1 MTERDNEEER
11 LRFVALENAREILA
25 ARRQAEEELRNAR
38 DELHEK
44 TRVLEAV
51 NQIGLALAS
60 QLAID
65 ALLQLVTDSAT
76 RLVGAEFGAFFY
88 NTVNE
93 QGDALMLYTLSGA
106 DRKNFEHLPLP
117 RATAL
122 FGTTFRGEGVIRAED
137 IQVHPAYGKSS
148 PHFGMPPNHLPVHS
162 YLAVPVVS
170 REGTVFGGLFFGH
183 SAVGVFNAQHESAI
197 TIIAAQ
203 TAVAIEKARLL
214 ETAQHARQ
222 VAEKATLAAER
233 AREELARANETLEAK
248 VAERTA
254 ALYQSEQQF
263 QQLVMGITD
272 CAIYMMDPKGF
283 IVSWN
288 AGAERIKG
296 YAATEIVGK
305 HFSTFYTRE
314 DRESGLPERALATAL
329 KEGKFESENWR
340 VRKDGTRLWASV
352 LIDPIRD
359 GNGQLI
365 GFAKIT
371 RDMTE
376 RRAFQEQLHQS
387 QKMEAIGQLTGGVAH
402 DFNNLLTVILGNLD
416 SLWRQLPADETR
428 LRYCVDQATRG
439 AQRAA
444 TLTSQLLAFARR
456 QPLNPKP
463 TDVNR
468 LVTGVSDLIRRTLGE
483 SIAVESV
490 LGAGLWRVEVDPHQL
505 ESALLNLAVNSRDAM
520 RDGGKLTIETTNAHV
535 DEQYAARYPEVHPG
549 QYALISVTDTGVG
562 MSPDIIARAF
572 DPFFTTKPIG
582 EGTGLGL
589 SQVFGFVKQSGG
601 HVKLYSEIGQGTTV
615 KIYLPRLMAADV
627 IAEEPE
633 LAVEQRGDRNETIL
647 VVEDEDDVRVYST
660 ETLRDLGYT
669 VLDARD
675 GPSALRVLE
684 QHPEV
689 TVLFTD
695 VGLPGLNGRQVV
707 DEARRQRPG
716 LKVLFTTGYA
726 RNAIVHQGRVD
737 PGVELLVKPFTRA
750 QLAERIRAVIDAKS
764 HFGGG
769 QHVVLIVED
778 EPLVR
783 TYLTET
789 LEFLGFGTVGAASAR
804 EGLASAERLKC
815 MELAIVDIGLPDR
828 NGLEL
833 AADLRLRWPDLKIV
847 IASGYGEQAL
857 GRLHSDS
864 RVTHIAKP
872 FDADGIQRALARLG
886 VRTSMPDAPTSSAE
900 Q

>member
-1 MTERDNEEER
+1 MERDNEEER
-11 LRFVALENAREILA
+11 LRSVALQNAREILA
-25 ARRQAEEELRNAR
+25 ARRQAEEELRSAR

-76 RLVGAEFGAFFY
+76 QLLGAGFGAFFAK
-88 NTVNE
+88 TVKE
-93 QGDALMLYTLSGA
+93 EGDAFMLHTLSGA
-106 DRKNFEHLPLP
+106 DRDNFEHLSLP
-117 RATAL
+117 CASTPFDLAM
-122 FGTTFRGEGVIRAED
+122 GSEGVIRADD
-137 IQVHPAYGKSS
+137 IHLHSAYASLS
-148 PHFGMPPNHLPVHS
+148 PYLRMPPHHLPVRS
-162 YLAVPVVS
+162 CLAVPVVS

-183 SAVGVFNAQHESAI
+183 SAVGTFNAQHESAV

-214 ETAQHARQ
+214 AEAQQARQ
-222 VAEKATLAAER
+222 AAEEAKSAAEQ
-233 AREELARANETLEAK
+233 AREELTRANETLETR

-263 QQLVMGITD
+263 QQLVMGIAD
-272 CAIYMMDPKGF
+272 CAIYMMDPNGF

-296 YAATEIVGK
+296 YAAAEIVGK
-305 HFSTFYTRE
+305 HFSTFYTEE
-314 DRESGLPERALATAL
+314 DRESGLPERALAIAL
-329 KEGKFESENWR
+329 NEGKFENENWR
-340 VRKDGTRLWASV
+340 VRKDGTRFWASV
-352 LIDPIRD
+352 LIDPIRGD
-359 GNGQLI
+359 NGQLL

-376 RRAFQEQLHQS
+376 RKAIQEQLHQS

-416 SLWRQLPADETR
+416 TLSRQLPADMTR
-428 LRYCVDQATRG
+428 LRHCVDQAMRG

-483 SIAVESV
+483 SVAVESV
-490 LGAGLWRVEVDPHQL
+490 LGAGLWKVAVDPHQL

-520 RDGGKLTIETTNAHV
+520 RAGGKLTIETTNAHV
-535 DEQYAARYPEVHPG
+535 DEQYAARYPEIHAG
-549 QYALISVTDTGVG
+549 QYALICVSDTGLG
-562 MSPDIIARAF
+562 MSPDVMARAF

-601 HVKLYSEIGQGTTV
+601 HIKLYSEIGQGTTV

-633 LAVEQRGDRNETIL
+633 LCVEQRGERNETIL

-695 VGLPGLNGRQVV
+695 VGLPGINGRQLV

-726 RNAIVHQGRVD
+726 RNAIVHQGRID

-750 QLAERIRAVIDAKS
+750 QLAGRIRAVIDAKGA
-764 HFGGG
+764 FGGG

-783 TYLTET
+783 SYLTET
-789 LEFLGFGTVGAASAR
+789 LETLGFATVGAASAR
-804 EGLASAERLKC
+804 EGLATAERLKC

-857 GRLHSDS
+857 GRLHSDG
-864 RVTHIAKP
+864 RVTHLAKP
-872 FDADGIQRALARLG
+872 FDADAIQTALSRLG
-886 VRTSMPDAPTSSAE
+886 VRAAVPDASTSSVE

>member
-1 MTERDNEEER
+1 MTDHDNEEER
-11 LRFVALENAREILA
+11 LRYVALQNAREILA
-25 ARRQAEEELRNAR
+25 ARRQAEEELRSAR

-65 ALLQLVTDSAT
+65 PLLQLVTDSAT
-76 RLVGAEFGAFFY
+76 QLVGAEFGAFFAKS
-88 NTVNE
+88 VNE

-106 DRKNFEHLPLP
+106 DRANFQHLSLP
-117 RATAL
+117 YASAPFDLAL
-122 FGTTFRGEGVIRAED
+122 GSEGVIRADD
-137 IQVHPAYGKSS
+137 IDLHPAFGRLS
-148 PHFGMPPNHLPVHS
+148 PFLLTPPHDLPARS
-162 YLAVPVVS
+162 CLAVPVVS

-183 SAVGVFNAQHESAI
+183 SAVGTFNAQHESAV

-214 ETAQHARQ
+214 AEAQQARQ
-222 VAEKATLAAER
+222 AAEEAR
-233 AREELARANETLEAK
+233 IAAEQAREELARANETLEAR

-254 ALYQSEQQF
+254 ELYRSEQQF

-272 CAIYMMDPKGF
+272 CAIYMMDPDGF

-288 AGAERIKG
+288 AGAARIKG

-305 HFSTFYTRE
+305 HFSTFYTEE
-314 DRESGLPERALATAL
+314 DREGGLPQRALAIAL

-340 VRKDGTRLWASV
+340 VRKDGTRFWASV

-359 GNGQLI
+359 GNGQLM

-376 RRAFQEQLHQS
+376 RRAIQEQLHQS

-416 SLWRQLPADETR
+416 TLWRQLPADETR
-428 LRYCVDQATRG
+428 LRHCVDQAMRG

-468 LVTGVSDLIRRTLGE
+468 LVTGVSDLIRRSLGE
-483 SIAVESV
+483 GVAVESV
-490 LGAGLWRVEVDPHQL
+490 LGAGLWKVAVDPHQL

-520 RDGGKLTIETTNAHV
+520 RDGGKLTIETANAHV
-535 DEQYAARYPEVHPG
+535 DEQYAARYPEIHPG
-549 QYALISVTDTGVG
+549 QYALICVSDTGVG
-562 MSPDIIARAF
+562 MTPDVMARAF

-601 HVKLYSEIGQGTTV
+601 HIKLYSEIGLGTTV
-615 KIYLPRLMAADV
+615 KIYLPRLLAAEA
-627 IAEEPE
+627 IAEELE
-633 LAVEQRGDRNETIL
+633 LSLEPRGDARETVL

-675 GPSALRVLE
+675 GPAALQVLE

-689 TVLFTD
+689 IVLFTD
-695 VGLPGLNGRQVV
+695 VGLPGINGRQLV
-707 DEARRQRPG
+707 DEACRQRPD

-726 RNAIVHQGRVD
+726 RNAIVHQGRID

-750 QLAERIRAVIDAKS
+750 QLAGRIRAVIDARLG
-764 HFGGG
+764 FRGDE
-769 QHVVLIVED
+769 HVALIVED

-783 TYLTET
+783 RYVTEA
-789 LEFLGFGTVGAASAR
+789 LEALGFATVVAASAR
-804 EGLASAERLKC
+804 EGLATAERIKC
-815 MELAIVDIGLPDR
+815 VELAIVDIGLPDR

-847 IASGYGEQAL
+847 IASGYGEPAL
-857 GRLHSDS
+857 GRLHSDG
-864 RVTHIAKP
+864 RVTHLAKP
-872 FDADGIQRALARLG
+872 FDADGILRALGRLG
-886 VRTSMPDAPTSSAE
+886 VRTSVPARPR
-900 Q
+900 

>member
-1 MTERDNEEER
+1 VTDSDDEVER
-11 LRFVALENAREILA
+11 LRSAALQNAREILA
-25 ARRQAEEELRNAR
+25 ARRQVEEELRSAR
-38 DELHEK
+38 DELREK

-93 QGDALMLYTLSGA
+93 QGDAFMLYTLSGA

-117 RATAL
+117 RATTL
-122 FGTTFRGEGVIRAED
+122 FGSTFRGEGVIRAAD
-137 IQVHPAYGKSS
+137 IQLHPAYGKSS
-148 PHFGMPPNHLPVHS
+148 PYFGMPPNHLPVRS

-170 REGTVFGGLFFGH
+170 RDGQVFGGLFFGH
-183 SAVGVFNAQHESAI
+183 SAIGVFNAQHEAALI
-197 TIIAAQ
+197 LIAAQ
-203 TAVAIEKARLL
+203 SAVAIEKARLL
-214 ETAQHARQ
+214 TAAQQARQ
-222 VAEKATLAAER
+222 AAEE
-233 AREELARANETLEAK
+233 ARSAAEQAKEELARANETLEAK

-272 CAIYMMDPKGF
+272 CAIYMMDPNGF

-305 HFSTFYTRE
+305 HFSTFYTQE
-314 DRESGLPERALATAL
+314 DRESGLPQRALAVAL
-329 KEGKFESENWR
+329 EEGKFENENWR
-340 VRKDGTRLWASV
+340 VRKDGTRFWASV

-376 RRAFQEQLHQS
+376 RRAIQEQLHQS

-416 SLWRQLPADETR
+416 TLWRQLPAGETR
-428 LRYCVDQATRG
+428 LRHCVDQAMRG

-468 LVTGVSDLIRRTLGE
+468 LVTGVSDLIHRTLGE
-483 SIAVESV
+483 SIAVETV
-490 LGAGLWRVEVDPHQL
+490 LGAGLWKVEVDPHQL

-520 RDGGKLTIETTNAHV
+520 HDGGKLTLETANAHV
-535 DEQYAARYPEVHPG
+535 DEQYAIRYPEIHPG
-549 QYALISVTDTGVG
+549 QYALICVSDTGIG
-562 MSPDIIARAF
+562 MSPEVMARAF

-601 HVKLYSEIGQGTTV
+601 HIKLYSEIGQGTTV
-615 KIYLPRLMAADV
+615 KIYLPRLVGAEET
-627 IAEEPE
+627 AEEPE
-633 LAVEQRGDRNETIL
+633 LSVERRGDLQETVL

-695 VGLPGLNGRQVV
+695 VGLPGINGRQLV
-707 DEARRQRPG
+707 DEACRQHPG

-726 RNAIVHQGRVD
+726 RNAIVHQGRIE

-750 QLAERIRAVIDAKS
+750 QLAGRIRAVIDARS
-764 HFGGG
+764 CFGDG
-769 QHVVLIVED
+769 QHVALIVED

-783 TYLTET
+783 GYITEA
-789 LEFLGFGTVGAASAR
+789 LEALGFVTAAAASAR
-804 EGLASAERLKC
+804 EGLATAERLKS
-815 MELAIVDIGLPDR
+815 MELAVVDIGLPDR

-833 AADLRLRWPDLKIV
+833 AADLRGRWPDLKLV

-857 GRLHSDS
+857 GRFHSDG
-864 RVTHIAKP
+864 RVTHLAKP
-872 FDADGIQRALARLG
+872 FDADGIQRALGRLG
-886 VRTSMPDAPTSSAE
+886 IRTAVPNAS
-900 Q
+900 